1 MSEEVRIFKLHYSGT
16 LYEPKTENPIELF
29 SLNNILLLYIK
40 KKMRMYIWIG
50 KNATL
55 SLKNMIPRIREIVSR
70 EHEDLK
76 VLRYITVESG
86 VEPSEF
92 FDFTGM
98 SEKELFSRIEY
109 LEKTVSPKIQEVS
122 ALKVKADE
130 IDDISLKKDQE
141 EFIKEAQVKSEAKKL
156 RITVEEDTLGV
167 KQEFEELL
175 KANNIVDAHA
185 KIKEFRKKYEESYD
199 LKTIPIAIQLFTKD
213 QKMWEYLKKEQ
224 ADIKQKLE
232 TLEPEILSA
241 IEGDDILKITES
253 YDTAKDLLNQ
263 SIDEEIRFKWKPI
276 EIKCSAKLV
285 LEECIAL
292 EKESNYEEA
301 ISKIEEV
308 LVLVKQL
315 ELSEYET
322 LLETRLKEIKD
333 AGENYNKVSKEIKE
347 LEEKIKD
354 SQDKKYH
361 QAVISYCKK
370 LLELAKSIQK
380 NDAVEEYSKILEQ
393 VKKELE
399 EKKAAESKEKEEI
412 IEKVKELKEIVTIE
426 EDTLPMLEEFSVGEL
441 IGDLSND
448 MSAMLDQVGSLLEE
462 HRVEVKKEISNKA
475 IVTSASGEVLELEKD
490 IEVVESDSAEDKLV
504 CNVESGL
511 INPFDDA
518 IEEAILTD
526 LIPYNFEITNV
537 ELNGKIVEELPDKSL
552 GKDGMEI
559 TWQLQNIPPKE
570 KVEIKY
576 DLRRRISRTLIFILE
591 GQVKIVKT
599 HSNLSASELE
609 GLYDAKMP
617 LTNNYGSV
625 LEGVVVEDIIP
636 LYYLHFVKEPSNVL
650 PAETSSSK
658 MGEIVKWNIGPL
670 QTETMNYHYKLLEL
684 YRLEE
689 IKIHIADLSKKGKD
703 SVNDG
708 NLTKALRI
716 YDEIINQ
723 LEEYTK

>member
-29 SLNNILLLYIK
+29 TLNNILLLYIK

-109 LEKTVSPKIQEVS
+109 LEKTVSPKIQEIG

-141 EFIKEAQVKSEAKKL
+141 EFIKEAQVKSE
-156 RITVEEDTLGV
+156 
-167 KQEFEELL
+167 
-175 KANNIVDAHA
+175 
-185 KIKEFRKKYEESYD
+185 
-199 LKTIPIAIQLFTKD
+199 
-213 QKMWEYLKKEQ
+213 
-224 ADIKQKLE
+224 
-232 TLEPEILSA
+232 
-241 IEGDDILKITES
+241 
-253 YDTAKDLLNQ
+253 
-263 SIDEEIRFKWKPI
+263 
-276 EIKCSAKLV
+276 AKLV

-333 AGENYNKVSKEIKE
+333 AGENYYKVSKEIKE

-448 MSAMLDQVGSLLEE
+448 MSGMLDQIGSLLEE

-526 LIPYNFEITNV
+526 LIPYNFEVTNV
-537 ELNGKIVEELPDKSL
+537 KLNGKIVEELPDKSL

-658 MGEIVKWNIGPL
+658 MGELVKWNIGSL